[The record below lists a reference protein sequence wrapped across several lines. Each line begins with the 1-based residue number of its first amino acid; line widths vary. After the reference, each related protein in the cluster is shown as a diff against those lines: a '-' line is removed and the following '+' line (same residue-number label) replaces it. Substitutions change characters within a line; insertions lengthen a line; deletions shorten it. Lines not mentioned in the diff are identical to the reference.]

1 MSFVQYLPISSW
13 SRVSLRHPPHTHT
26 HLSKGQDIEMTQVVK
41 TLVFALGCSPEL
53 DYKTL
58 LTKNE

>member
-1 MSFVQYLPISSW
+1 MSIVQYLPISSW
-13 SRVSLRHPPHTHT
+13 SGVSLRHPPPA
-26 HLSKGQDIEMTQVVK
+26 KVQDVEITQVVK